1 VALPENVIAHIWQVN
16 RSDGTRSRTRCSSTR
31 ASRGPAWSGAGPGLG
46 KVLVPLNVGAVDEAE
61 LDAHLL

>member
-1 VALPENVIAHIWQVN
+1 MALPENVIAHIWQVN
-16 RSDGTRSRTRCSSTR
+16 RSDGIR
-31 ASRGPAWSGAGPGLG
+31 SRGPAWSGAGPGLG